1 MCLFGRG
8 MVLVCNF
15 VLLVCNLSRE
25 TFVEHE
31 LELPQGTI
39 RVYEEGEGPVLVFVH
54 GLLVSHTL
62 WELVIPRLADR
73 HRCIAIDLPL
83 GAHSTPMRP
92 DADLSPRGLAA
103 IIAGVMDRLELRDVI
118 LVGNDT
124 GGALCQLVVAHHPE
138 RLAGLVLTTC
148 DAYEHFP
155 PPLLKGLI
163 FLGRKPRIGDAF
175 LRLGRFGLVRDA
187 IIAPVN
193 KRRSKERSQAWVEPL
208 SDPAIRRDVLRFMAR
223 IDNADTIAAGQA
235 LRAFGRPALVVWTRG
250 DRVFPESDGR
260 RLAEDL
266 SAPLEILDDTRTFIP
281 LDQPE
286 RLAELIRTFV
296 AEREALPK

>member
-1 MCLFGRG
+1 MER
-8 MVLVCNF
+8 
-15 VLLVCNLSRE
+15 
-25 TFVEHE
+25 E
-31 LELPQGTI
+31 LEQEQGTV
-39 RVYEEGEGPVLVFVH
+39 RVYDEGEGPALLFVH

-62 WELVIPRLADR
+62 WELVVKRLADT
-73 HRCIAIDLPL
+73 HRCVAIDLPL
-83 GAHSTPMRP
+83 GAHRKAMRP

-103 IIAGVMDRLELRDVI
+103 MIAGVMEQLDLRDVT

-155 PPLLKGLI
+155 PPALKPMLM
-163 FLGRKPRIGDAF
+163 LPRAPRIGDLF
-175 LRLGRFGLVRDA
+175 LRLGRFGPVRDA
-187 IIAPVN
+187 LIAPVN

-208 SDPAIRRDVLRFMAR
+208 SRDAGVRRDVLRFIER
-223 IDNADTIAAGQA
+223 IDNADTIAAAPA
-235 LRAFGRPALVVWTRG
+235 LKSFGRPALVVWTKG
-250 DRVFPESDGR
+250 DRFFPEADGR
-260 RLAEDL
+260 RLADDL
-266 SAPLEILDDTRTFIP
+266 SAQFELLDDTRTFIP

-296 AEREALPK
+296 ADRVAVAA